1 MGTEFHF
8 TGITTDADFCQF
20 LCSILK
26 TAFQVGLRKLSIEI
40 IIPIVLFL
48 TDSEQC
54 QPLSSPS
61 LVITFGL

>member
-1 MGTEFHF
+1 
-8 TGITTDADFCQF
+8 
-20 LCSILK
+20 
-26 TAFQVGLRKLSIEI
+26 LRKLSIEI